1 MQFSALFRA
10 KFRWIVFIEE
20 ICYNESSKI
29 AHKELILLRTHKF
42 GNYDVS
48 VLALGTSEFGGTCPA
63 EKGFE
68 FMDAFVEMG
77 GNFIDT
83 ARLYGDFA
91 TPKNG
96 ESEKVIGRWME
107 QRHNR
112 DQIFLSTKGAHPVLG
127 QMHIGRLSRE
137 EIRSDIA
144 GSLEDLRTDYVDVYW
159 LHRDDVT
166 RPVGDIM
173 ETMQSLIEDGSAKM
187 IGVSNWTPKRILE
200 ANAYARE
207 HGLTEFT
214 GNQPQFSL
222 AQQMTVEDPTLTP
235 MDAETYRM
243 HLDTNMP
250 CCCFSSQGKGFFTK
264 FDVLG
269 EGGLPD
275 KAKRR
280 FLYPNNIEVYERMK
294 VVREQTGLTIGAIAL
309 AWLTCQPFPTF
320 ALCGASR
327 LEQVLSLKDAANAV
341 LTAEQRD
348 YLRVIK

>member
-1 MQFSALFRA
+1 M
-10 KFRWIVFIEE
+10 
-20 ICYNESSKI
+20 
-29 AHKELILLRTHKF
+29 RTHKF
-42 GNYDVS
+42 GKRDVS
-48 VLALGTSEFGGTCPA
+48 VLALGASEFGGTCPA
-63 EKGFE
+63 EQAFD
-68 FMDAFVEMG
+68 FMDAYTDLG

-91 TPKNG
+91 TPRNG

-107 QRHNR
+107 SRHNR
-112 DQIFLSTKGAHPVLG
+112 NQIFLSTKGAHPVLG

-137 EIRSDIA
+137 EIRGDMA
-144 GSLEDLRTDYVDVYW
+144 GSLEDLRTDHVDVYW
-159 LHRDDVT
+159 LHRDDES

-173 ETMQSLIEDGSAKM
+173 ETMQSLIEDGATDM
-187 IGVSNWTPKRILE
+187 IGVSNWKPARILE
-200 ANAYARE
+200 ANAYARQ
-207 HGLTEFT
+207 HGLTEFI

-243 HLDTNMP
+243 HLETNMI

-264 FDVLG
+264 FDTLG
-269 EGGLPD
+269 EAGLPD

-294 VVREQTGLTIGAIAL
+294 VIREQTGMSIGAIAL

-320 ALCGASR
+320 ALTGASR
-327 LEQVLSLKDAANAV
+327 IEHVLSLKEAGNAI
-341 LTAEQRD
+341 LTHEQRD
-348 YLRVIK
+348 YLRTIQ

>member
-1 MQFSALFRA
+1 M
-10 KFRWIVFIEE
+10 
-20 ICYNESSKI
+20 
-29 AHKELILLRTHKF
+29 RTLKF
-42 GNYDVS
+42 GGRDVA

-63 EKGFE
+63 EKGFD
-68 FMDAFVEMG
+68 FMDAYVELG

-107 QRHNR
+107 QRGCR
-112 DQIFLSTKGAHPVLG
+112 DRIFLSTKGAHPVIG
-127 QMHIGRLSRE
+127 QMDVGRLRRE
-137 EIRSDIA
+137 EIRGDMA
-144 GSLEDLRTDYVDVYW
+144 ASLEDLRTDHVDVYW
-159 LHRDDVT
+159 LHRDDVS
-166 RPVGDIM
+166 RPVADIM
-173 ETMQSLIEDGSAKM
+173 ETMQSLIEDGYTHL
-187 IGVSNWTPKRILE
+187 IGVSNWKPARILE
-200 ANAYARE
+200 ANAYARA
-207 HGLTEFT
+207 HGLTEFV

-243 HLDTNMP
+243 HLATNMV

-264 FDVLG
+264 YDTLG
-269 EGGLPD
+269 AEGLPD

-309 AWLTCQPFPTF
+309 AWLTCQPLPTF
-320 ALCGASR
+320 ALCGASK
-327 LEQVLSLKDAANAV
+327 LEQVLALKDAADAV
-341 LTAEQRD
+341 ITPEQRD
-348 YLRVIK
+348 YLRVM

>member
-1 MQFSALFRA
+1 M
-10 KFRWIVFIEE
+10 
-20 ICYNESSKI
+20 
-29 AHKELILLRTHKF
+29 RTLKF
-42 GNYDVS
+42 GDRDVA
-48 VLALGTSEFGGTCPA
+48 VLALGASEFGGTCPEA
-63 EKGFE
+63 KAFD
-68 FMDAFVEMG
+68 FMDAYVELG

-107 QRHNR
+107 QRRCR
-112 DQIFLSTKGAHPVLG
+112 DKIFLSTKGAHPVLG

-137 EIRSDIA
+137 EIRSDMM
-144 GSLEDLRTDYVDVYW
+144 GSLEDLRTDCVDVYW
-159 LHRDDVT
+159 LHRDDIS

-173 ETMQSLIEDGSAKM
+173 ETMQSLIEDGCTKL

-200 ANAYARE
+200 ANVYARE

-222 AQQMTVEDPTLTP
+222 AQQMIVEDPTLTP

-243 HLDTNMP
+243 HMETNMV

-264 FDVLG
+264 LDELG
-269 EGGLPD
+269 EAGLPD

-280 FLYPNNIEVYERMK
+280 FLYPNNITVYERMK

-309 AWLTCQPFPTF
+309 AWLTSQPFPTF

-327 LEQVLSLKDAANAV
+327 VEQVQALKDAGNAI
-341 LTAEQRD
+341 LSPEQRD

>member
-1 MQFSALFRA
+1 MRTLKFVDREVSA
-10 KFRWIVFIEE
+10 
-20 ICYNESSKI
+20 
-29 AHKELILLRTHKF
+29 
-42 GNYDVS
+42 
-48 VLALGTSEFGGTCPA
+48 LALGASEFGGTCPEA
-63 EKGFE
+63 KAFD
-68 FMDAFVEMG
+68 FMDAYVELG

-107 QRHNR
+107 QRRNR
-112 DQIFLSTKGAHPVLG
+112 ESIFLSTKGAHPVLG
-127 QMHIGRLSRE
+127 QMHIGRLSRD
-137 EIRSDIA
+137 EIRGDMM
-144 GSLEDLRTDYVDVYW
+144 GSLEDLRTDCVDVYW
-159 LHRDDVT
+159 LHRDDIS

-173 ETMQSLIEDGSAKM
+173 ETMQSLIEDGCTKR
-187 IGVSNWTPKRILE
+187 IGVSNWTPKRIME

-222 AQQMTVEDPTLTP
+222 AQQMIVEDPTLTP
-235 MDAETYRM
+235 MDAETYKM
-243 HLDTNMP
+243 HMETNMV

-264 FDVLG
+264 LDQLG
-269 EGGLPD
+269 EAGLPD

-280 FLYPNNIEVYERMK
+280 FLYPNNMEVYERMK

-320 ALCGASR
+320 ALCGASK
-327 LEQVLSLKDAANAV
+327 LEQVVALKDAADAV
-341 LTAEQRD
+341 ITPEQRD
-348 YLRVIK
+348 YLRTL

>member
-1 MQFSALFRA
+1 MRTL
-10 KFRWIVFIEE
+10 KFADR
-20 ICYNESSKI
+20 
-29 AHKELILLRTHKF
+29 
-42 GNYDVS
+42 DVS
-48 VLALGTSEFGGTCPA
+48 VLALGASEFGGTCPA
-63 EKGFE
+63 EKAFD
-68 FMDAFVEMG
+68 FMDAYVELG

-107 QRHNR
+107 QRGNR
-112 DQIFLSTKGAHPVLG
+112 SRIFLSTKGAHPVLG
-127 QMHIGRLSRE
+127 QMHIGRLSRD
-137 EIRSDIA
+137 EIRSDMLN
-144 GSLEDLRTDYVDVYW
+144 SLEALRTECVDVYW
-159 LHRDDVT
+159 LHRDDVS

-173 ETMQSLIEDGSAKM
+173 ETMQSLIEDGYTRL
-187 IGVSNWTPKRILE
+187 IGVSNWTPARILE
-200 ANAYARE
+200 ANAYARA

-222 AQQMTVEDPTLTP
+222 AQQMIVEDPTLTP

-243 HLDTNMP
+243 HLETNMV

-264 FDVLG
+264 LDELG
-269 EGGLPD
+269 EAGLPE

-280 FLYPNNIEVYERMK
+280 FLYPNNVEVYERMK
-294 VVREQTGLTIGAIAL
+294 VVREQTGLSIGAIAL

-327 LEQVLSLKDAANAV
+327 IEHVLALKEGGDAV
-341 LTAEQRD
+341 LTMEQCD
-348 YLRVIK
+348 YLRRL

>member
-1 MQFSALFRA
+1 M
-10 KFRWIVFIEE
+10 
-20 ICYNESSKI
+20 
-29 AHKELILLRTHKF
+29 RTLKF
-42 GNYDVS
+42 GNRDVA
-48 VLALGTSEFGGTCPA
+48 VLALGTSEFGGTCP
-63 EKGFE
+63 ESKGFD
-68 FMDAFVEMG
+68 FMDAYVELG

-96 ESEKVIGRWME
+96 ESEKVVGRWME
-107 QRHNR
+107 QRRNR
-112 DQIFLSTKGAHPVLG
+112 DSIFLSTKGAHPELHTMTV
-127 QMHIGRLSRE
+127 GRLSRE
-137 EIRSDIA
+137 EIRSDMA
-144 GSLEDLRTDYVDVYW
+144 ASLEDLRTDHVDVYW
-159 LHRDDVT
+159 LHRDDVS

-173 ETMQSLIEDGSAKM
+173 ETMQSLIEDGSTKL
-187 IGVSNWTPKRILE
+187 IGVSNWKPARILE
-200 ANAYARE
+200 ANAYARA

-222 AQQMTVEDPTLTP
+222 AQQMIVEDPTLTP

-243 HLDTNMP
+243 HLETNMV

-264 FDVLG
+264 FDELG
-269 EGGLPD
+269 EAGLPD

-280 FLYPNNIEVYERMK
+280 FLYPNNIEVFERMK

-327 LEQVLSLKDAANAV
+327 VEQVRALKDAADAV

-348 YLRVIK
+348 YLRVM